1 MSWVGTRA
9 NDDTR
14 VAAVAPFY
22 APHDLEFQ
30 VKHRNML
37 GESMTALLG
46 LTELN
51 YDAWKRLREVSA
63 SSKEMSPIL

>member
-1 MSWVGTRA
+1 
-9 NDDTR
+9 
-14 VAAVAPFY
+14 
-22 APHDLEFQ
+22 
-30 VKHRNML
+30 ML

-63 SSKEMSPIL
+63 SSIVHKEMSPIL